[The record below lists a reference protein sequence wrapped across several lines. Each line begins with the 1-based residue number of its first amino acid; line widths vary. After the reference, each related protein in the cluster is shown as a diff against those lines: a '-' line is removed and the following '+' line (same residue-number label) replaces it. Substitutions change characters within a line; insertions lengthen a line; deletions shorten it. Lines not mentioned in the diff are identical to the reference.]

1 MSTRVWAW
9 VVAGLALGVLSW
21 LGCTAH
27 ETPEELAAREE
38 MRAAVVKLERRV
50 SDLQA
55 ELETLKNQRST
66 DLRAAVQDV
75 LRAELDTMI
84 ETTILARVEAR
95 LGEKAGVDQL
105 VRDTVKETLA
115 AYERQKEAE
124 EAAAREQRRQEWEQR
139 RAQFEEERWT
149 RLAQDLKLTE
159 AQKEQMRAAN
169 QSIREA
175 IEAIWAQLRES
186 NERPDTNMI
195 RQRAVELKAQ
205 YEAMLSQIL
214 TPEQLAAYR
223 EQRPFNLLRMLDAIA
238 SGEGPGFFFRG
249 DRDRGGEG
257 RGGPPRRGN

>member
-1 MSTRVWAW
+1 MS
-9 VVAGLALGVLSW
+9 VLSW
-21 LGCTAH
+21 LGCAAH
-27 ETPEELAAREE
+27 EAPEELAAREE

-84 ETTILARVEAR
+84 ETTVLARVEAR
-95 LGEKAGVDQL
+95 LGDKAGVDQL

-115 AYERQKEAE
+115 AYERQREAE

-159 AQKEQMRAAN
+159 VQKEQMRAAN

-186 NERPDTNMI
+186 NERPDMNMI
-195 RQRAVELKAQ
+195 RQRAAELKAQ

-223 EQRPFNLLRMLDAIA
+223 DQRSFNLLRMLDAIA

-249 DRDRGGEG
+249 DRGGEG